1 MRTRIREAG
10 SILVVT
16 LLVLLALTV
25 LGLGTIAL
33 SGLDGEIALNQRAG
47 DQALYV
53 AEAGIYWGARQV
65 DANQTLI
72 SGSGTTLPT
81 QQLNDGSSNISFPG
95 VSQPAEMNVYVGQ
108 APDQNGNVIQCG
120 LVGYSDRF
128 GSQRFQVYSTGKG
141 PGGASRQV
149 QAILTLPPQEGI
161 CPPGKNVAG
170 CSYAGGC

>member
-1 MRTRIREAG
+1 MRTRESG
-10 SILVVT
+10 SVLVIT

-33 SGLDGEIALNQRAG
+33 SGLDGEIAINQRAG

-53 AEAGIYWGARQV
+53 AEAGVYWGARQV
-65 DANQTLI
+65 DANNALI
-72 SGSGTTLPT
+72 AGSGTTLPA
-81 QQLNDGSSNISFPG
+81 QQMNDGSADVAFPG
-95 VSQPAEMNVYVGQ
+95 NNQLAEMNVYVGQ
-108 APDQNGNVIQCG
+108 APDQNGNTIQCG
-120 LVGYSDRF
+120 LVGYSDKF
-128 GSQRFQVYSTGKG
+128 GSQRFQVFSTGKG

-149 QAILTLPPQEGI
+149 QAILTLPPQEGV